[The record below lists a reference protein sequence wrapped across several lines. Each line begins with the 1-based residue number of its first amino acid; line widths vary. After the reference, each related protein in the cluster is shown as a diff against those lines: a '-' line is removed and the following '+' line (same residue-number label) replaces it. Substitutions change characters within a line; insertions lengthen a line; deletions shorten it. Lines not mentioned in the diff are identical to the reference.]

1 MIKVGDRVT
10 LPNTNIIGIV
20 QIITPEREGE
30 FPQALGIESYAKIEL
45 KNGIAWWKMIQLT
58 KA

>member
-20 QIITPEREGE
+20 QIITPEREGA

-45 KNGIAWWKMIQLT
+45 RNRIAWWKTIQLR